1 MSKLA
6 KILVT
11 IGVVFLFLVINTVI
25 TGVRSEAGYKT
36 PGFLAVIVFVGMI
49 GALKAIWKKPKNED
63 DNKDN
68 DNTSILQK

>member
-25 TGVRSEAGYKT
+25 AGVRSEAGYKT
-36 PGFLAVIVFVGMI
+36 PGFLGLIVFAGML
-49 GALKAIWKKPKNED
+49 GALKAIWKKPKKEND
-63 DNKDN
+63 DNDKS
-68 DNTSILQK
+68 SILQK

>member
-11 IGVVFLFLVINTVI
+11 VGVVFLFLIINTVI
-25 TGVRSEAGYKT
+25 VGVRSEAGYKT
-36 PGFLAVIVFVGMI
+36 PGFFAVILFVGMI
-49 GALKAIWKKPKNED
+49 GALKAIWKKPKNEN